1 MTQKQKRE
9 RFVAPRGVAVWPR
22 LNTPDTKYKAEGE
35 FSVKLAYDAN
45 DPDAQAL
52 IQKLEKKRDEEFAKF
67 LSENPKKKKIAKV
80 APVARPELDDEGEET
95 GRILLVFKMRHRVK
109 AKATGKTYTLTPT
122 IMNAKR
128 VILERPPQIGGGSE
142 MKISFEVSPAFV
154 ESSKEFHLSLRLVAV
169 QLLKLVSFNGAARS
183 RDDFDDEDGEDI
195 DDEAVSTDS
204 DDEDSDKDTS
214 DDEDGDGDY

>member
-1 MTQKQKRE
+1 MTQKKQKRE

-22 LNTPDTKYKAEGE
+22 LNTPDTKYKPEGE

-45 DPDAQAL
+45 DPEAKAL
-52 IQKLEKKRDEEFAKF
+52 AQKLEQLRDAAFEKF
-67 LSENPKKKKIAKV
+67 VSENPKKKKTAKV
-80 APVARPELDDEGEET
+80 APVFREELDDEGDET
-95 GRILLVFKMRHRVK
+95 GRILFVFKMRHKVK
-109 AKATGKTYTLTPT
+109 AQATGKTYTLTPT

-183 RDDFDDEDGEDI
+183 RDDFDDEDGEEI
-195 DDEAVSTDS
+195 DDEAASTNS
-204 DDEDSDKDTS
+204 DEDEDSDAS
-214 DDEDGDGDY
+214 EDEDGDGDY

>member
-1 MTQKQKRE
+1 MA
-9 RFVAPRGVAVWPR
+9 APEY
-22 LNTPDTKYKAEGE
+22 PDTKYKQEGE

-67 LSENPKKKKIAKV
+67 ISENPKKKKIAKV

-95 GRILLVFKMRHRVK
+95 GRILLVFKMRHKVK

-169 QLLKLVSFNGAARS
+169 QLLKLVSFSGAARS
-183 RDDFDDEDGEDI
+183 RDDFDDEDGDDI
-195 DDEAVSTDS
+195 GDEAALTDS
-204 DDEDSDKDTS
+204 DDEDSDEDAS
-214 DDEDGDGDY
+214 EDEDGDGDY